1 MKKSFRA
8 ISLAVIVAL
17 AIPSVPAFAAPK
29 PTLAE
34 IEAVGHDL
42 YFELRRIDVLTAA
55 AIVVELTG
63 APGLGRAIDDRLTRA
78 AGSTIA
84 STSAELAKVIAE
96 ATATHD

>member
-1 MKKSFRA
+1 
-8 ISLAVIVAL
+8 VIYAGYSDREPEL
-17 AIPSVPAFAAPK
+17 PSTWRFEPLGS
-29 PTLAE
+29 LAE

-84 STSAELAKVIAE
+84 STSAELAKAITE
-96 ATATHD
+96 ATAAHD